1 MNIRPYIII
10 NGKDSRDIPGLIITE
25 LPAISKPKIRTKT
38 ETIDG
43 RDGDL
48 VTDLGFSAYDKT
60 LNIAL
65 SYDYDIDDI
74 ISYFSGT
81 GVVTFGNEPDKYYR
95 FSIYAQINYE
105 RLVRFKKAKVVL
117 HIQPFKFSVSESVKT
132 YLFDKINGSL
142 SIRNNGNYYARP
154 TLSIS
159 GSGNVSMY
167 INETKIL
174 DINLGST
181 YQTIVIDAEGMNATN
196 ESGSTLLNRL
206 VIGNYDNIKL
216 IPGKNTISFV
226 GAVTKTSINYYS
238 RWI

>member
-1 MNIRPYIII
+1 MNIRPYVII

-74 ISYFSGT
+74 ISYFSGS

-132 YLFDKINGSL
+132 YLFDRINGSL
-142 SIRNNGNYYARP
+142 SIRNNGN
-154 TLSIS
+154 
-159 GSGNVSMY
+159 
-167 INETKIL
+167 
-174 DINLGST
+174 
-181 YQTIVIDAEGMNATN
+181 
-196 ESGSTLLNRL
+196 
-206 VIGNYDNIKL
+206 
-216 IPGKNTISFV
+216 
-226 GAVTKTSINYYS
+226 
-238 RWI
+238 